1 MTCNSTVEKGRAPPR
16 PAVYSPNHESSL
28 MSIPTLR
35 YNSAPQRVLNRR
47 ALIAFASGIC
57 VTEFLTACGEQAHE
71 TAPTRAETSNTTDGS
86 SSPHGTESALPEAQ
100 AHPTFTKGYSGGSEA
115 PKGEYRPADEK
126 GPAQNVPKPKK
137 PEDIGIETPE
147 ALFHFIQYWNDLR
160 NYAIQ
165 TGDVQPYADYTS
177 EGYKEE
183 EEIANYVYRLYQKGG
198 WAVGGTRKLTFD
210 PSTLISPSDHV
221 YLIIGNII
229 ANDVVYLDNED
240 YKTHTYPL
248 SEQNK
253 NTIEFGI
260 VFKSTGHWAFAG
272 MEKVELK

>member
-1 MTCNSTVEKGRAPPR
+1 
-16 PAVYSPNHESSL
+16 
-28 MSIPTLR
+28 MSIPALR

-57 VTEFLTACGEQAHE
+57 VTEFLTACGEQAHD
-71 TAPTRAETSNTTDGS
+71 TAPARAETSDTTDGS
-86 SSPHGTESALPEAQ
+86 SSPHGTESASPEAQ

-137 PEDIGIETPE
+137 PEDIGIETSE

>member
-1 MTCNSTVEKGRAPPR
+1 
-16 PAVYSPNHESSL
+16 
-28 MSIPTLR
+28 MSIPALR

-71 TAPTRAETSNTTDGS
+71 TAPARAETSNTTDGS
-86 SSPHGTESALPEAQ
+86 SSPHGTESASPEAQ

-183 EEIANYVYRLYQKGG
+183 EEIANYIYRLYQKGG

>member
-1 MTCNSTVEKGRAPPR
+1 MTCNSTVEKDRAPLR
-16 PAVYSPNHESSL
+16 PAVYSPDHESSL
-28 MSIPTLR
+28 MSIPAHR
-35 YNSAPQRVLNRR
+35 HNSVPQKVLDRR
-47 ALIAFASGIC
+47 ALIAFVSGIC

-71 TAPTRAETSNTTDGS
+71 TAPARAEKSNTTDGR
-86 SSPHGTESALPEAQ
+86 SSPHGTESASPEAQ

>member
-1 MTCNSTVEKGRAPPR
+1 
-16 PAVYSPNHESSL
+16 
-28 MSIPTLR
+28 MSIPALR
-35 YNSAPQRVLNRR
+35 HNSVPQKVLNRR

-71 TAPTRAETSNTTDGS
+71 TAPARAEASNTTDGR
-86 SSPHGTESALPEAQ
+86 SSPHGTESASPEAQ

-183 EEIANYVYRLYQKGG
+183 EEIANYIYRLYQKGG

>member
-1 MTCNSTVEKGRAPPR
+1 
-16 PAVYSPNHESSL
+16 
-28 MSIPTLR
+28 MSIPALR
-35 YNSAPQRVLNRR
+35 HNSAPQRILNRR

-57 VTEFLTACGEQAHE
+57 VTEFLTACGEQTHD
-71 TAPTRAETSNTTDGS
+71 TAPARAETSNTTDGS
-86 SSPHGTESALPEAQ
+86 SSPHGTESASPEAQ

-198 WAVGGTRKLTFD
+198 WEVGGTRKLTFD

>member
-1 MTCNSTVEKGRAPPR
+1 
-16 PAVYSPNHESSL
+16 
-28 MSIPTLR
+28 MSIPAFR
-35 YNSAPQRVLNRR
+35 HNSAPQRVLNRR

-57 VTEFLTACGEQAHE
+57 VTEFLTACGEQTHD
-71 TAPTRAETSNTTDGS
+71 TAPARAETSDTTDGS
-86 SSPHGTESALPEAQ
+86 SSPHGTESASPEAQ
-100 AHPTFTKGYSGGSEA
+100 AHQTFTKGYSGGSEA

>member
-1 MTCNSTVEKGRAPPR
+1 MIRHLLVPKHPTPQTVAPAHMVPNLPHLRPRRIRPSLRVILVALKRPKVSTV
-16 PAVYSPNHESSL
+16 L
-28 MSIPTLR
+28 
-35 YNSAPQRVLNRR
+35 Q
-47 ALIAFASGIC
+47 
-57 VTEFLTACGEQAHE
+57 
-71 TAPTRAETSNTTDGS
+71 
-86 SSPHGTESALPEAQ
+86 
-100 AHPTFTKGYSGGSEA
+100 TK
-115 PKGEYRPADEK
+115 K

-221 YLIIGNII
+221 YLIIGK
-229 ANDVVYLDNED
+229 Y
-240 YKTHTYPL
+240 YR
-248 SEQNK
+248 
-253 NTIEFGI
+253 
-260 VFKSTGHWAFAG
+260 
-272 MEKVELK
+272 

>member
-1 MTCNSTVEKGRAPPR
+1 
-16 PAVYSPNHESSL
+16 
-28 MSIPTLR
+28 MSIPAFR
-35 YNSAPQRVLNRR
+35 HNSAPQRVLNRR

-57 VTEFLTACGEQAHE
+57 VTEFLTACGEQTHD
-71 TAPTRAETSNTTDGS
+71 TAPARAETSDTTDGS
-86 SSPHGTESALPEAQ
+86 SSPHGTESASPEAQ
-100 AHPTFTKGYSGGSEA
+100 AHPTFTKGYSGSSEA